1 MVTTCR
7 ILDNSIKIYGK
18 RNSLPY
24 ITGRY
29 VSSGQ
34 LRSGWRIC
42 GFSVPCST
50 EEVDGRWVVK
60 ITIFGLTL
68 SSSWG
73 NGHATPY
80 RAVLRALAR
89 HGHRVTF
96 FEKDTEYYALRRDFN
111 SCGYCDLVIYGE
123 WEDIRRRATQEAA
136 DSDVV
141 VTASF
146 CPEGARIN
154 DAVLALERP
163 LRVFY
168 DLDTPVTLAKLR
180 SGDLDY
186 LRARQIPEFDLVLSW
201 SGGRS
206 LVELE
211 TVWKAAL
218 ARPLFGCVD
227 PDIYAGAPREARF
240 ESVLSYMGTYAAD
253 RQDKLDRLFLECARR
268 RPDLAFLLAG
278 TLYPWHWE
286 WPANVKRFDHV
297 SPSEHPALYSSSRLT
312 LNLTRAE
319 MAACGYCPSGRFFEA
334 AACGTPI
341 LSDWFEGLDTFFR
354 PGEEVLIAASAED
367 AVQALDLGDGDL
379 ARISA
384 RARQRTL
391 DEHTGEHRARQM
403 LDYFEEAF
411 TARHRKPAA
420 LLRQPHSSLQKPYQQ
435 ERLRA
440 SATRAFT
447 RSGVEEATS

>member
-1 MVTTCR
+1 
-7 ILDNSIKIYGK
+7 
-18 RNSLPY
+18 
-24 ITGRY
+24 
-29 VSSGQ
+29 
-34 LRSGWRIC
+34 
-42 GFSVPCST
+42 
-50 EEVDGRWVVK
+50 VK

-80 RAVLRALAR
+80 RALLRALAR
-89 HGHRVTF
+89 HGHTITF
-96 FEKDTEYYALRRDFN
+96 FEKDAEYYALRRDFN
-111 SCGYCDLVIYGE
+111 ACGYCDLVIYGE
-123 WEDIRRRATQEAA
+123 WQEIRCRALQEAA
-136 DSDVV
+136 ESDVV
-141 VTASF
+141 MTASF

-154 DAVLALERP
+154 DDILALQSP

-168 DLDTPVTLAKLR
+168 DLDTPVTLDKLR
-180 SGDLDY
+180 AGDLDY
-186 LRARQIPEFDLVLSW
+186 LRARQIAEFDLVLSW

-206 LVELE
+206 LAELE
-211 TVWKAAL
+211 TVWKAEL

-227 PDIYAGAPREARF
+227 PDFYVAAPREQRF
-240 ESVLSYMGTYAAD
+240 ESALSYMGTYAAD

-278 TLYPWHWE
+278 TLYPWHWQ

-297 SPSEHPALYSSSRLT
+297 SPAEHPALYCSSRLT

-341 LSDWFEGLDTFFR
+341 VSDWFEGLDTFFQ
-354 PGEEVLIAASAED
+354 PGEEVLIASSTED
-367 AVQALDLGDGDL
+367 ALQALGLDDGDL

-391 DEHTGEHRARQM
+391 DEHTGEHRARQ
-403 LDYFEEAF
+403 LLHYFEEAYL
-411 TARHRKPAA
+411 ARHGKLTAPP
-420 LLRQPHSSLQKPYQQ
+420 RQQQPSLEMPYQR
-435 ERLRA
+435 ECLRVP
-440 SATRAFT
+440 ATQAFT
-447 RSGVEEATS
+447 RSGVEGATS

>member
-1 MVTTCR
+1 
-7 ILDNSIKIYGK
+7 
-18 RNSLPY
+18 
-24 ITGRY
+24 
-29 VSSGQ
+29 
-34 LRSGWRIC
+34 
-42 GFSVPCST
+42 
-50 EEVDGRWVVK
+50 VK

-89 HGHRVTF
+89 HGHTVTF
-96 FEKDTEYYALRRDFN
+96 FEKDAEYYALRRDFN

-123 WEDIRRRATQEAA
+123 WADIRRRALKEAA
-136 DSDVV
+136 ESDVV
-141 VTASF
+141 ITASF

-154 DAVLALERP
+154 DAVLSLERP

-168 DLDTPVTLAKLR
+168 DLDTPVTLGKLHG
-180 SGDLDY
+180 GDLDY

-201 SGGRS
+201 TGGRS
-206 LVELE
+206 LLELE
-211 TVWKAAL
+211 TVWKAVL

-227 PDIYAGAPREARF
+227 PDIYVGAPRDVRF
-240 ESVLSYMGTYAAD
+240 ECALSYMGTYAAD
-253 RQDKLDRLFLECARR
+253 RQEKLDQLFLECARR
-268 RPDLAFLLAG
+268 RPGLAFLLAG
-278 TLYPWHWE
+278 TLYPWHWQC
-286 WPANVKRFDHV
+286 PANVKRFDHV

-341 LSDWFEGLDTFFR
+341 VSDWFEGLDTFFR
-354 PGEEVLIAASAED
+354 PGEEVLIASSVDD
-367 AVQALDLGDGDL
+367 ALQALDLGNGDL

-411 TARHRKPAA
+411 AARHGKPVVPSLKTPYQREHVRIPAA
-420 LLRQPHSSLQKPYQQ
+420 
-435 ERLRA
+435 RA
-440 SATRAFT
+440 LT
-447 RSGVEEATS
+447 RSGVEGVAS